1 MTSVQEALQLERA
14 TKDEMYA
21 QISAVQSQ
29 LQQEQEARLADNSE
43 RVQLRQRLVDIEQ
56 ELEQAKDIGTRAE
69 GLCGEREAELGRVQ
83 ALLQALESDNKEQVS
98 SLVVNRL
105 ASVNQSVSAA
115 LILQVYIHNV
125 QFYMEFC
132 FLKMYVHAF
141 CTLSTYMCVCICVI
155 FIILTPC
162 MHFHRGNTTATY

>member
-56 ELEQAKDIGTRAE
+56 ELEQAKDISTRAE

-83 ALLQALESDNKEQVS
+83 ALLEALESEQVS
-98 SLVVNRL
+98 LLLVNRL
-105 ASVNQSVSAA
+105 DLLISVYYYK
-115 LILQVYIHNV
+115 YI
-125 QFYMEFC
+125 YT
-132 FLKMYVHAF
+132 MYSF
-141 CTLSTYMCVCICVI
+141 TWSL
-155 FIILTPC
+155 LP
-162 MHFHRGNTTATY
+162 

>member
-56 ELEQAKDIGTRAE
+56 ELEQAKNISTRAE

-98 SLVVNRL
+98 LLLVNRL
-105 ASVNQSVSAA
+105 DLLISVYYYK
-115 LILQVYIHNV
+115 YI
-125 QFYMEFC
+125 YT
-132 FLKMYVHAF
+132 MYSF
-141 CTLSTYMCVCICVI
+141 TWSL
-155 FIILTPC
+155 LP
-162 MHFHRGNTTATY
+162 